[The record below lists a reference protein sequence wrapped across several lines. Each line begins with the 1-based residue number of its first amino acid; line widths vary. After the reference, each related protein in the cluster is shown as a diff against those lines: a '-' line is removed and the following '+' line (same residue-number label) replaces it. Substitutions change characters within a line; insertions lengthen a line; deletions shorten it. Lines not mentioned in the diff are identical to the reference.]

1 MADKIS
7 SAQPRP
13 MPTNIKSTAPTTP
26 NTSVGAG
33 AIEEIANLQAAPA
46 ATISVK
52 ASLVT
57 TAPAALADLP
67 LQPVKRVGNAA
78 SYGTDFGHG
87 QTGGPRFRV
96 FIPADP
102 LPAKP

>member
-13 MPTNIKSTAPTTP
+13 MPTNIGGEAL
-26 NTSVGAG
+26 
-33 AIEEIANLQAAPA
+33 E
-46 ATISVK
+46 
-52 ASLVT
+52 AS
-57 TAPAALADLP
+57 DH

-102 LPAKP
+102 LPAKQ